1 MEQDQAAGKSVRRHE
16 TNVRRR
22 AGAFNAGARRC
33 RFRAARTAAGLHPDW
48 GIIGPFA
55 DGMHRNWWRKYM
67 REAIR
72 AGVKPDREWSDRIE
86 QYRRAGRLGPPT
98 SPFRDRQETA

>member
-1 MEQDQAAGKSVRRHE
+1 MEQDRAVEKSVGRHE
-16 TNVRRR
+16 ANVRRR
-22 AGAFNAGARRC
+22 AGAFNAGARRR

-48 GIIGPFA
+48 GIIGPFT

-72 AGVKPDREWSDRIE
+72 AGVKPGREWSDRIE
-86 QYRRAGRLGPPT
+86 QYRNAGQLGPPVN
-98 SPFRDRQETA
+98 PCRDP

>member
-1 MEQDQAAGKSVRRHE
+1 MEQDRAVEKSVRRHE
-16 TNVRRR
+16 ANVRRR
-22 AGAFNAGARRC
+22 SGAFNAGARRR

-67 REAIR
+67 REALR
-72 AGVKPDREWSDRIE
+72 AGIKPNRDWSDRIE
-86 QYRRAGRLGPPT
+86 QSRRAGRLGPPT
-98 SPFRDRQETA
+98 SPSGDRQETA